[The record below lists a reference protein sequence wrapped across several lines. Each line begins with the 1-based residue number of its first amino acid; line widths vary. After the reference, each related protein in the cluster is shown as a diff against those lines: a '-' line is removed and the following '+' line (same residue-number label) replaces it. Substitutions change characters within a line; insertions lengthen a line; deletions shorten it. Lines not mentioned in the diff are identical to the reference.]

1 MSSKTVL
8 ITGATSG
15 IGKATSYKL
24 ALSKMQLIICGR
36 RKKELNKIE
45 AELSKLT
52 SVTSLCFDVSDNEQ
66 VIKSIESIPADFQQI
81 DVLINNAGNAH
92 GLSQIQ
98 TGDLADWDAMI
109 DINVKGLLYVTKAV
123 LPSMLDRDSGHI
135 INIGSLAAKD
145 VYANGTVY
153 CASKKAVD
161 AITEGMRKDLHETG
175 IKVGAVHP
183 GLVETNFSIVRFK
196 GDEDK
201 ASTVYKG
208 YDPLQ
213 AQDIAEIVDF
223 VVSRP
228 AHVNITDLLVL
239 PSAQASSTQVKKNL

>member
-1 MSSKTVL
+1 
-8 ITGATSG
+8 
-15 IGKATSYKL
+15 
-24 ALSKMQLIICGR
+24 
-36 RKKELNKIE
+36 
-45 AELSKLT
+45 
-52 SVTSLCFDVSDNEQ
+52 
-66 VIKSIESIPADFQQI
+66 
-81 DVLINNAGNAH
+81 
-92 GLSQIQ
+92 
-98 TGDLADWDAMI
+98 
-109 DINVKGLLYVTKAV
+109 
-123 LPSMLDRDSGHI
+123 
-135 INIGSLAAKD
+135 
-145 VYANGTVY
+145 
-153 CASKKAVD
+153 
-161 AITEGMRKDLHETG
+161 MRKDLHETG

-239 PSAQASSTQVKKNL
+239 PSAQASSTQVKKNI

>member
-1 MSSKTVL
+1 MKKAL
-8 ITGATSG
+8 ITGASSG
-15 IGKATSYKL
+15 IGA
-24 ALSKMQLIICGR
+24 AIAQQFSKRGYHLILCGR
-36 RKKELNKIE
+36 NAANMDGILASLPSEVT
-45 AELSKLT
+45 AEVRL
-52 SVTSLCFDVSDNEQ
+52 FDVRDQ
-66 VIKSIESIPADFQQI
+66 KAVFDALDDIGPVDI
-81 DVLINNAGNAH
+81 LINNAGNAH

-135 INIGSLAAKD
+135 INIGSLAGKD

>member
-1 MSSKTVL
+1 MKKAL
-8 ITGATSG
+8 ITGASSG
-15 IGKATSYKL
+15 IGA
-24 ALSKMQLIICGR
+24 AIAQQFSKRGYHLILCGR
-36 RKKELNKIE
+36 NAANMDGVLASLPSEVT
-45 AELSKLT
+45 AEVRL
-52 SVTSLCFDVSDNEQ
+52 FDVRDQ
-66 VIKSIESIPADFQQI
+66 KAVFDALDDIGPVDI
-81 DVLINNAGNAH
+81 LINNAGNAH

-135 INIGSLAAKD
+135 INIGSLAGKD

-228 AHVNITDLLVL
+228 KHVNITDLLVL

>member
-1 MSSKTVL
+1 MKKAL
-8 ITGATSG
+8 ITGASSG
-15 IGKATSYKL
+15 IGA
-24 ALSKMQLIICGR
+24 AIAQQFSKRGYHLILCGR
-36 RKKELNKIE
+36 NSANMDKVL
-45 AELSKLT
+45 ASLPSDV
-52 SVTSLCFDVSDNEQ
+52 SVEVRLFDVRDQ
-66 VIKSIESIPADFQQI
+66 KSVFEELKNIGSVDI
-81 DVLINNAGNAH
+81 LINNAGNAH
-92 GLSQIQ
+92 GLSRIQ

-123 LPSMLDRDSGHI
+123 LPNMLDQDCGHI
-135 INIGSLAAKD
+135 INIGSLAGKD

-183 GLVETNFSIVRFK
+183 GLVETNFSVVRFK
-196 GDEDK
+196 GDEGK
-201 ASTVYKG
+201 ASSVYDG

>member
-1 MSSKTVL
+1 MKKAL
-8 ITGATSG
+8 ITGASSG
-15 IGKATSYKL
+15 IGA
-24 ALSKMQLIICGR
+24 AIAQQFSKRGYHLILCGR
-36 RKKELNKIE
+36 NAANMDEVLASLPSE
-45 AELSKLT
+45 VTAEVRL
-52 SVTSLCFDVSDNEQ
+52 FDVRDQ
-66 VIKSIESIPADFQQI
+66 KAVFDALDDIGPVDL
-81 DVLINNAGNAH
+81 LINNAGNAH

-123 LPSMLDRDSGHI
+123 LQSMLDRDSGHI

-223 VVSRP
+223 VISRP